1 MMATA
6 AEEIRNQTSPCPVP
20 DNSLSTLSIKITR
33 KNQDRHWKLRFIYL
47 QCYFLT
53 IATILGTGILGLP
66 VTIAHAGLVP
76 FLVSFLVGFF
86 VQALLIYLF
95 VELLQKCQ
103 VVQLESLKTGVAE
116 CIVMDQVGVEDRAP
130 TEDEDEDDESENAE
144 ADTGLLQPDAGALHN
159 QAESLQPN
167 LHLLGHLFLSRPMS
181 HAFNCILL
189 FQFISIGISYVLAGS
204 EAYAA
209 LLNVRHIYVIPAFT
223 GILTLA
229 ILVAHKI
236 IQPITSLLTLLKGIL
251 LIVTV
256 AVTFA
261 VGSEVGLQSSS
272 DFSQMGKPF
281 LMGTV
286 ALGGIV
292 NVMPLLFSE
301 ISHNKTQILWFR
313 RAVLGGLT
321 TCTVLNILWC
331 WAVLEIVPQTSLPE
345 RRMAPETTAQPD
357 SSSLSGPHSSV
368 SPLLYSNIS
377 LEESEKAGEIA
388 TIPLTKIIN
397 ERYRAYS
404 WVAELIQVFI
414 AISVTV
420 SFLVMGSAMKHTID
434 GLVSSLW
441 SNRLEWL
448 SKAWERNLPNK
459 QHICSARSLAKGF
472 ASLLGFS
479 VIFIVS
485 VCDPRGFVVMLD
497 KVVSFS
503 LNTEVG
509 LFVFIMLRESR
520 EDRFQ
525 HLAVPLPVGDCV
537 FSLSWL
543 LPTYFLFAVTYD
555 VLQTM
560 ADVAHYLPFYR
571 HSEEPHYHNLTGS
584 LTAANLSVL
593 L

>member
-1 MMATA
+1 MMATD
-6 AEEIRNQTSPCPVP
+6 AEEIRTQTSPCPIP

-116 CIVMDQVGVEDRAP
+116 CIVMDQVGVEAPSP
-130 TEDEDEDDESENAE
+130 TEEEDEDDSSENAE
-144 ADTGLLQPDAGALHN
+144 ADTGLLQPDAVSLHN
-159 QAESLQPN
+159 QAENLEPN

-189 FQFISIGISYVLAGS
+189 FQF
-204 EAYAA
+204 
-209 LLNVRHIYVIPAFT
+209 HIYVIPVFT
-223 GILTLA
+223 WILTLA
-229 ILVAHKI
+229 ILLAHTV
-236 IQPITSLLTLLKGIL
+236 IQPVTSLLTLLKGIL

-272 DFSQMGKPF
+272 DFRQMGKPF

-292 NVMPLLFSE
+292 NVMPLLFSQ

-331 WAVLEIVPQTSLPE
+331 WAVLEIVPQTSLSE
-345 RRMAPETTAQPD
+345 RRTPAETMTHPD
-357 SSSLSGPHSSV
+357 SSIPPGPPSSV

-414 AISVTV
+414 AISVSV

-434 GLVSSLW
+434 GLVTALW
-441 SNRLEWL
+441 SSRLEWL

-472 ASLLGFS
+472 MSLLGFTI
-479 VIFIVS
+479 IFIVS
-485 VCDPRGFVVMLD
+485 MCDPRGFIVMLD

-509 LFVFIMLRESR
+509 LFVFIMLREAR

-543 LPTYFLFAVTYD
+543 LPCYFLFAVTYD
-555 VLQTM
+555 VLQTL
-560 ADVAHYLPFYR
+560 ADVAHYLHLYS
-571 HSEEPHYHNLTGS
+571 HGLEAHVHNLTENF
-584 LTAANLSVL
+584 TAANLSVL

>member
-1 MMATA
+1 
-6 AEEIRNQTSPCPVP
+6 
-20 DNSLSTLSIKITR
+20 
-33 KNQDRHWKLRFIYL
+33 
-47 QCYFLT
+47 
-53 IATILGTGILGLP
+53 
-66 VTIAHAGLVP
+66 
-76 FLVSFLVGFF
+76 
-86 VQALLIYLF
+86 
-95 VELLQKCQ
+95 
-103 VVQLESLKTGVAE
+103 
-116 CIVMDQVGVEDRAP
+116 MDQVSTEDRIA
-130 TEDEDEDDESENAE
+130 TEEEEEDEAENAE
-144 ADTGLLQPDAGALHN
+144 ADTGLLQSSAPALFDQTEN
-159 QAESLQPN
+159 LQPN
-167 LHLLGHLFLSRPMS
+167 LHLLGRLFLSRPMS
-181 HAFNCILL
+181 HTFNCILL

-209 LLNVRHIYVIPAFT
+209 LLDIRHVYVIPAFT
-223 GILTLA
+223 WILTLA
-229 ILVAHKI
+229 ILLAHTV

-292 NVMPLLFSE
+292 NVMPLLYSQ

-321 TCTVLNILWC
+321 TCMVLNILWC

-345 RRMAPETTAQPD
+345 RRMAAASTLQAT
-357 SSSLSGPHSSV
+357 SSSLSTPSSSA
-368 SPLLYSNIS
+368 SPLLFSNIS

-397 ERYRAYS
+397 ERYKAYS

-441 SNRLEWL
+441 SSRLEWL
-448 SKAWERNLPNK
+448 SKAWERNSPSK
-459 QHICSARSLAKGF
+459 HPHCSARSLAKLGF
-472 ASLLGFS
+472 SLLGFGI
-479 VIFIVS
+479 IFIVS

-525 HLAVPLPVGDCV
+525 HLTVPLPVGDCV
-537 FSLSWL
+537 FSLTWL

-555 VLQTM
+555 VLQTL
-560 ADVAHYLPFYR
+560 ADVAHYLPYYS
-571 HSEEPHYHNLTGS
+571 HDQELHIYNTTGS
-584 LTAANLSVL
+584 FTAANLSTFL
-593 L
+593 

>member
-1 MMATA
+1 MMATV
-6 AEEIRNQTSPCPVP
+6 AEEIRIQTSPCPVP
-20 DNSLSTLSIKITR
+20 DTSLSPLSVKLTR
-33 KNQDRHWKLRFIYL
+33 KHQQNRQWSLRFVYL

-66 VTIAHAGLVP
+66 VTISHAGLVP
-76 FLVSFLVGFF
+76 FLFSFLVGFF

-116 CIVMDQVGVEDRAP
+116 CIVMDPVGGEAAG
-130 TEDEDEDDESENAE
+130 TEEEDDDDSENAQ
-144 ADTGLLQPDAGALHN
+144 ADTGLLQPDAVSLHD
-159 QAESLQPN
+159 QSESLEPN
-167 LHLLGHLFLSRPMS
+167 LHLLGYLFLSRPMS
-181 HAFNCILL
+181 HAFNFIIL

-209 LLNVRHIYVIPAFT
+209 LLNVSHIYVIPAFT
-223 GILTLA
+223 WILTLA
-229 ILVAHKI
+229 ILVAHTV

-292 NVMPLLFSE
+292 NVMPLLYSR
-301 ISHNKTQILWFR
+301 ISHNRTQIMWFR

-331 WAVLEIVPQTSLPE
+331 WAVLEIVPQTSTPE
-345 RRMAPETTAQPD
+345 RRLAAGISPAPGT
-357 SSSLSGPHSSV
+357 
-368 SPLLYSNIS
+368 PLLHSNIS
-377 LEESEKAGEIA
+377 LEESERAGEIA

-397 ERYRAYS
+397 ERYKAYS
-404 WVAELIQVFI
+404 WVAELIQVFV

-434 GLVSSLW
+434 GVVSSLW
-441 SNRLEWL
+441 SSRMEEL
-448 SKAWERNLPNK
+448 SKSWERRMANK
-459 QHICSARSLAKGF
+459 QTLCSAKSMAKGF
-472 ASLLGFS
+472 TSLLAFLA
-479 VIFIVS
+479 IFIVS
-485 VCDPRGFVVMLD
+485 VCDPQSFIIMLE

-509 LFVFIMLRESR
+509 LFIFIMLRESR
-520 EDRFQ
+520 EDRFK
-525 HLAVPLPVGDCV
+525 HMVVPLPVGECV

-555 VLQTM
+555 VLQTV
-560 ADVAHYLPFYR
+560 ADVAHYIAVYS
-571 HSEEPHYHNLTGS
+571 HSQDTPPHNVTGG
-584 LTAANLSVL
+584 LTAANASIL

>member
-1 MMATA
+1 MMATD
-6 AEEIRNQTSPCPVP
+6 AEEIRAQTSPCHNP
-20 DNSLSTLSIKITR
+20 DYTLSPLSIKITR
-33 KNQDRHWKLRFIYL
+33 KNQDRHWRLRCIYL

-66 VTIAHAGLVP
+66 VTISHAGLVP
-76 FLVSFLVGFF
+76 FLISFLVGFF
-86 VQALLIYLF
+86 VQALLVYLF

-103 VVQLESLKTGVAE
+103 VVQLEFLKTGVAE
-116 CIVMDQVGVEDRAP
+116 CIVMDQVS
-130 TEDEDEDDESENAE
+130 TENQIATEEEEEEEEAENAE
-144 ADTGLLQPDAGALHN
+144 ADTGLLQSSAPALYD
-159 QAESLQPN
+159 QAENLQPN
-167 LHLLGHLFLSRPMS
+167 LHLLGCLFLSRPMS

-189 FQFISIGISYVLAGS
+189 FQLHV
-204 EAYAA
+204 
-209 LLNVRHIYVIPAFT
+209 YVIPAFT
-223 GILTLA
+223 WILTLA
-229 ILVAHKI
+229 ILLAHTI

-261 VGSEVGLQSSS
+261 VGSEVGLQSRS

-292 NVMPLLFSE
+292 NVMPLLFSQ
-301 ISHNKTQILWFR
+301 ISHNKIQILWFR

-321 TCTVLNILWC
+321 TCMVLNILWC

-345 RRMAPETTAQPD
+345 RRMAAETTTRPT
-357 SSSLSGPHSSV
+357 SSSPSAPPSSTF
-368 SPLLYSNIS
+368 PLLFSNIS

-388 TIPLTKIIN
+388 TIPLTKIII

-434 GLVSSLW
+434 GLVSYLW
-441 SNRLEWL
+441 SSRLEWL
-448 SKAWERNLPNK
+448 SKAWERNSPNK
-459 QHICSARSLAKGF
+459 HNNCSARSLVKLGF
-472 ASLLGFS
+472 SLLGFGI
-479 VIFIVS
+479 IFIVS
-485 VCDPRGFVVMLD
+485 VCDPRSFVVMLD

-525 HLAVPLPVGDCV
+525 HLTVPLPVGDCV
-537 FSLSWL
+537 FSLTWL

-555 VLQTM
+555 VLQTL
-560 ADVAHYLPFYR
+560 ADVAHYLPYYS
-571 HSEEPHYHNLTGS
+571 HDQELHIYNVTGS
-584 LTAANLSVL
+584 FTGANLSTFL
-593 L
+593 

>member
-1 MMATA
+1 MMATD
-6 AEEIRNQTSPCPVP
+6 AEEIRTHTKPFPVP
-20 DNSLSTLSIKITR
+20 DNSLSALSIKLTR
-33 KNQDRHWKLRFIYL
+33 KNQDRHWRLRCIYL

-76 FLVSFLVGFF
+76 FLASFLVGFF
-86 VQALLIYLF
+86 VQAILIYLF

-103 VVQLESLKTGVAE
+103 VVELESLKTGVAE
-116 CIVMDQVGVEDRAP
+116 CIVMDQVSVENPAL
-130 TEDEDEDDESENAE
+130 TEEEEEDEAENAE
-144 ADTGLLQPDAGALHN
+144 ADTGLLQPSVLALHD
-159 QAESLQPN
+159 QTEGLQPN
-167 LHLLGHLFLSRPMS
+167 LHLLGCLFLSRPMS

-209 LLNVRHIYVIPAFT
+209 LLDISHIYVIPVFT
-223 GILTLA
+223 LILSLA
-229 ILVAHKI
+229 ILLAHTV

-292 NVMPLLFSE
+292 NVMPLLFSQ
-301 ISHNKTQILWFR
+301 ISHNRTQILWFR

-345 RRMAPETTAQPD
+345 RRMATNTTTSPT
-357 SSSLSGPHSSV
+357 SSSTSARPTSV
-368 SPLLYSNIS
+368 HPQLFSNIS
-377 LEESEKAGEIA
+377 LENSEKAGEIA

-397 ERYRAYS
+397 EHYRAFS

-420 SFLVMGSAMKHTID
+420 SFLVMGSAMKHTLD

-441 SNRLEWL
+441 SSRLEWM

-459 QHICSARSLAKGF
+459 HHVCSARRHF
-472 ASLLGFS
+472 
-479 VIFIVS
+479 
-485 VCDPRGFVVMLD
+485 
-497 KVVSFS
+497 
-503 LNTEVG
+503 
-509 LFVFIMLRESR
+509 
-520 EDRFQ
+520 
-525 HLAVPLPVGDCV
+525 AVPLPVGDCV
-537 FSLSWL
+537 FSLTWL

-555 VLQTM
+555 VLQTL
-560 ADVAHYLPFYR
+560 ADVAHYLNLYN
-571 HSEEPHYHNLTGS
+571 HDQEPHTHNWTGS
-584 LTAANLSVL
+584 FTATNLSTL
-593 L
+593 T

>member
-1 MMATA
+1 MKMMATV
-6 AEEIRNQTSPCPVP
+6 AEEIRTHTSPRPVP
-20 DNSLSTLSIKITR
+20 DSSLSTVSIQIRR
-33 KNQDRHWKLRFIYL
+33 KHQDRQWRLRFVYL

-76 FLVSFLVGFF
+76 FLVSFLIGFF
-86 VQALLIYLF
+86 VQGLLIYLF

-103 VVQLESLKTGVAE
+103 VVQLESLKAEVAE
-116 CIVMDQVGVEDRAP
+116 CIVMNRVCVEDPAL
-130 TEDEDEDDESENAE
+130 TEDEDEDEGENAE
-144 ADTGLLQPDAGALHN
+144 ADTGLLQPDAVSLHN
-159 QAESLQPN
+159 EEEGFQPN
-167 LHLLGHLFLSRPMS
+167 LHLLGHIFLSRPMS
-181 HAFNCILL
+181 HAFNFILL

-209 LLNVRHIYVIPAFT
+209 LLNVSHIYVIPAFT
-223 GILTLA
+223 WILTLA
-229 ILVAHKI
+229 ILLGHTVIK
-236 IQPITSLLTLLKGIL
+236 PITSVLTLLKGIL
-251 LIVTV
+251 LMVTV

-292 NVMPLLFSE
+292 NVMPLLFSQ

-345 RRMAPETTAQPD
+345 LRTAVGTNTHLESNSTP
-357 SSSLSGPHSSV
+357 GPAH
-368 SPLLYSNIS
+368 LLIYSNIS

-404 WVAELIQVFI
+404 WVAELIQVFM

-434 GLVSSLW
+434 GLVSSMW
-441 SNRLEWL
+441 SKRLEWL

-459 QHICSARSLAKGF
+459 HHICSARSLAKGF
-472 ASLLGFS
+472 MSLLAFLA
-479 VIFIVS
+479 IFIVS
-485 VCDPRGFVVMLD
+485 VFDPRGFIVMLD

-525 HLAVPLPVGDCV
+525 HLAVPLPVGDCI
-537 FSLSWL
+537 FSLTWL

-555 VLQTM
+555 VLQTL
-560 ADVAHYLPFYR
+560 ADVAHYLHFY
-571 HSEEPHYHNLTGS
+571 SPGQEAHYQ
-584 LTAANLSVL
+584 NLSMSIPAVNVSAL